1 MSGPCCVRPD
11 AASDLRVLSA
21 CVRVGSRHSRTRL
34 LLPEPLTPV
43 TTTSRFKGK
52 RAVRFFRL
60 FAAALWRVS
69 QPLVVVAF
77 PKTRLFFV
85 EGLGRR
91 FRSAGADDRTS
102 RR

>member
-1 MSGPCCVRPD
+1 MRGPGCARPD
-11 AASDLRVLSA
+11 PASDLRVLSA
-21 CVRVGSRHSRTRL
+21 CVSAGSRQSRTRL

-43 TTTSRFKGK
+43 TTTSRFNGK

-69 QPLVVVAF
+69 QPLVVAAF
-77 PKTRLFFV
+77 ARTRLFFA

-91 FRSAGADDRTS
+91 FRAAGADDGAG